1 MAVSFQETHQRYQ
14 AALDSAL
21 QHFKKLVDSHH
32 SKHWQLVP
40 PTSTQ
45 PNHSRSQFSQ
55 TQQANPHHQFLN
67 GLAPIDFSN
76 VQVHR
81 RKLDGSSVVRAICD
95 LSIDPTRFDIDDF
108 KAVLQTA
115 EVRGVWDK
123 LVDKATVIEV
133 LDPQSRIVKTDF
145 RLGWPA
151 NPRDS
156 ITISKT
162 FTDSNTVIDISTSLP
177 RSADEPA
184 YLRPSPPF
192 VRSHVH
198 LLAWCIQLVHDPP
211 QPSNNPTQSSQA
223 KEAVQT
229 HDHPTD
235 RDSSTQALHNKAP
248 PSKARITVFWKVNW
262 KGAIFSTHHSQIASL
277 LNGFVDYVRN
287 QATEIPIMSSY
298 ADGVDFS
305 SASYDK
311 ADEKLNLSYS
321 ILPEDPKND
330 LSEPTSGTSENGK
343 FPSDGTRLR
352 RAIELKLPVDQGWDI
367 QVNVYGQG
375 EDVNENWEVMAEKPP
390 DALRTILRITHAK
403 LPKPDQLVRVKVV
416 VQRLAGG
423 KTVRVNQTPVKA
435 ATIESSG
442 NEALSILFKEDAR
455 SISELSLQ
463 TGSTGNSKLT
473 NDTASTVDAPARESA
488 SPCPQA
494 SALAKRLNASRENVI
509 STLLRRS
516 YIYFSSL
523 LQEPEAKW
531 KHTSDSR
538 GVSVTQLQSI
548 DPTLTVYRAEAT
560 FVGVGVWNVLSA
572 ITTAGARLY
581 WDKSLTEVK
590 LLEELNDLSSLWQIK
605 QKGSWP
611 IAPRDSILITTT
623 YKSPASVHIFSVST
637 DDSNLFPSIQ
647 PPTPGYIRARTEIL
661 GWSIES
667 LSPTTTQITLI
678 DQHDP
683 LGWSPKSWTPA
694 QLIAQV
700 ANVGEFAMKSGGP
713 PLITRISGARVTLS
727 KYEHDKGTFR
737 AEYTASESALTPAI
751 MDPSHST
758 TCSIDASDTSSVEC
772 EIRCDCESWAVSLDI
787 VVDPPPTKASCLKRH
802 KLSSGGGWWI
812 TIEHDP
818 NLLERDKA
826 KILIRRG
833 RTGLDEKGSVTL
845 NGTNLKVDIEELS
858 AEEAKSLA
866 TQRRVKASLIPLDQY
881 SLSGPRMWRGSPSVS
896 NPGTRSSTPNP
907 VRGQEECTAPVPDV
921 ASLHPIATSLKL
933 SEPLRPSHPMASAL
947 EALAVLQTFHIEQ
960 GPDIMV
966 PPAGWTLVAE
976 KGSASVYKKR
986 VPQISE
992 TFPVYRADQVIQ
1004 GVTAEEMV
1012 SVLATFSSRPLWDD
1026 GVETSYLLESYG
1038 NGCTTRLLT
1047 TKPTFPFKARL
1058 LQTANVHALLQLPS
1072 SSISSSTT
1080 AVHFLASASF
1090 KQPGDGLLT
1099 NSKLNP
1105 QGLVE
1110 AHVFLEGWIMETVD
1124 PYSSSS
1130 HEIPSTRCTHFS
1142 AIDYGSSLPVALN
1155 SILNSSL
1162 PRMISGL
1169 ATLVKSHGP
1178 VPRLCQPVFGLRMN
1192 SSLRTDGL
1200 ADWKW
1205 KLDGAD
1211 TSKIALS
1218 VDATPD
1224 SPFRAMFLLEKGANE
1239 PTSNDS
1245 PTASGGPSSAHSAS
1259 RYETIRQLG
1268 VAFPPTSDSS
1278 SGSTFVRR
1286 LVSNPDLQRKASTG
1300 QLRRTGAS
1308 WTSNLHGAHVISP
1321 KASELVVAELALDRK
1336 FYPHGCRVSWKA
1348 CFLKPGTKAII
1359 EKDIKFPFPPEA
1371 DTLMLPLKVSF
1382 HQMPSPTIFAAS
1394 LDPAVRREHIL
1405 LRMTLP
1411 VGEIHSP
1418 IKDPLTSHSDSEPSP
1433 PPLWY
1438 TRMSKRAT
1446 VVHLSIEQITA
1457 SKDGDM
1463 PGPPHEHAKGLKKSQ
1478 DLQAIVNGEKKKV
1491 IPIEESQAELERRE
1505 VDDYVGV
1512 YPSISRLGR
1521 ISSTLPKR
1529 QVSQPTLSSS
1539 VVESV
1544 LPPEMERPLAT
1555 SIDFKSDSDD
1565 HPGSCS
1571 LPGSAMESPHLLS
1584 PVNEVREPEEEGGKQ
1599 NLIHGSHNLEVESIN
1614 RPQNGSFEAFK
1625 NFIFRSHINSHPK
1638 NNATAS
1644 KNEQAKQSTSFL
1656 RRFICRK
1663 RTYTNRHLVLTA
1675 LISFLLGSIL
1685 RSMLIPSDYL
1695 IIPPSP
1701 PPSSKPCF
1709 SYPPSSPSSAVLSTT
1724 ATLNEDIKADQGGGA
1739 HHASDFCAT
1748 PSNQHQSYF
1757 RLSESDQQ
1765 LLKLLETRNHWKQLR
1780 KIFDFNLNFFSYFLY
1795 SSWSIVI
1802 AFVKN

>member
-40 PTSTQ
+40 PNSTQ
-45 PNHSRSQFSQ
+45 SNHSRSQFTQ
-55 TQQANPHHQFLN
+55 NQQANPHHQFLN

-95 LSIDPTRFDIDDF
+95 LSIDPSRFDIDHF

-115 EVRGVWDK
+115 EVRGIWDK
-123 LVDKATVIEV
+123 LVDKATVIEL
-133 LDPQSRIVKTDF
+133 LDPQTRIVKTDF

-198 LLAWCIQLVHDPP
+198 LLAWCIQLVHDPLHSSINPSQSNPEAEPTDHDPPTDQDSSP
-211 QPSNNPTQSSQA
+211 QP
-223 KEAVQT
+223 
-229 HDHPTD
+229 
-235 RDSSTQALHNKAP
+235 LLNKP
-248 PSKARITVFWKVNW
+248 PPNSKARITVFWKVNW

-287 QATEIPIMSSY
+287 QATEIPILSSY
-298 ADGVDFS
+298 ADGIDLS

-321 ILPEDPKND
+321 ILPEDSTTD
-330 LSEPTSGTSENGK
+330 SSEPKRDEAEKGK
-343 FPSDGTRLR
+343 ISPDGARLE

-367 QVNVYGQG
+367 QVKVHGQG
-375 EDVNENWEVMAEKPP
+375 EDVDENWEVMAEKPP

-403 LPKPDQLVRVKVV
+403 LPKPDQLVRVKVI

-435 ATIESSG
+435 ATIESSR
-442 NEALSILFKEDAR
+442 NDVLSIIFKDDAR

-463 TGSTGNSKLT
+463 TGSTEKSKLT
-473 NDTASTVDAPARESA
+473 GDANSTVDVPARESD
-488 SPCPQA
+488 SPGPQA
-494 SALAKRLNASRENVI
+494 SALSKRLNASRANVI

-572 ITTAGARLY
+572 ITTAGARLC
-581 WDKSLTEVK
+581 WDKSLNEVK

-700 ANVGEFAMKSGGP
+700 ANVGEFALKSGGP
-713 PLITRISGARVTLS
+713 PLITRLSGARITLS

-737 AEYTASESALTPAI
+737 AEYTASENALTPAI
-751 MDPSHST
+751 MDPSNST
-758 TCSIDASDTSSVEC
+758 TCLIDFSDASSVEC
-772 EIRCDCESWAVSLDI
+772 EIRCDCETWANSLDI
-787 VVDPPPTKASCLKRH
+787 VADPPPTNASCLKRH

-812 TIEHDP
+812 TIEHDA
-818 NLLERDKA
+818 NLLEHDKA

-833 RTGLDEKGSVTL
+833 RTAPDDKGSVTL
-845 NGTNLKVDIEELS
+845 NGTNLKVDTEELS

-881 SLSGPRMWRGSPSVS
+881 SLSGPRMWRGSPSAS
-896 NPGTRSSTPNP
+896 NPGTRSSTPIP
-907 VRGQEECTAPVPDV
+907 GRGQEECTGPVAEV
-921 ASLHPIATSLKL
+921 ASLHPIANSLTP
-933 SEPLRPSHPMASAL
+933 SGPISPSHPMASAL
-947 EALAVLQTFHIEQ
+947 EALAILQTFHIEQ

-976 KGSASVYKKR
+976 KGSASVYKKI

-992 TFPVYRADQVIQ
+992 AFPIYRADQVIQ

-1012 SVLATFSSRPLWDD
+1012 SVLATVSSRPLWDD

-1038 NGCTTRLLT
+1038 NGCTTHLLT

-1058 LQTANVHALLQLPS
+1058 LQTANVHALLQIPS

-1080 AVHFLASASF
+1080 TVHFLASASF
-1090 KQPGDGLLT
+1090 KKPGAGLLN

-1155 SILNSSL
+1155 SMLNSSL

-1169 ATLVKSHGP
+1169 ENLVKSHGP

-1211 TSKIALS
+1211 NSKIALS
-1218 VDATPD
+1218 VDATPN
-1224 SPFRAMFLLEKGANE
+1224 SAFRAMFLLQKGANE

-1268 VAFPPTSDSS
+1268 VSFPSTSDSS
-1278 SGSTFVRR
+1278 GGSTFVRR
-1286 LVSNPDLQRKASTG
+1286 LVSTPDLHRKVSAG
-1300 QLRRTGAS
+1300 QLRRTGTS
-1308 WTSNLHGAHVISP
+1308 WTSNLHGAHVISS
-1321 KASELVVAELALDRK
+1321 KANELVVAELALDRK
-1336 FYPHGCRVSWKA
+1336 FYPRGCRVSWKA
-1348 CFLKPGTKAII
+1348 CFLKSGTNAVI
-1359 EKDIKFPFPPEA
+1359 ERDVNFPFPLEA
-1371 DTLMLPLKVSF
+1371 DTLMLPLKVTF

-1394 LDPAVRREHIL
+1394 LDPAVRREHML

-1418 IKDPLTSHSDSEPSP
+1418 IKDPLTSHSDSESST

-1438 TRMSKRAT
+1438 TRMSKRA
-1446 VVHLSIEQITA
+1446 VVIHLSIEQVA
-1457 SKDGDM
+1457 VGDM
-1463 PGPPHEHAKGLKKSQ
+1463 LGPTTHEQNKGLKKSQ
-1478 DLQAIVNGEKKKV
+1478 DFQAIVNGEKKKV
-1491 IPIEESQAELERRE
+1491 ISIEESQAELERRE
-1505 VDDYVGV
+1505 VDDYMGS
-1512 YPSISRLGR
+1512 YPSISRVSRL
-1521 ISSTLPKR
+1521 SSTLPKR
-1529 QVSQPTLSSS
+1529 QTLKPTLSSS
-1539 VVESV
+1539 AVESV

-1555 SIDFKSDSDD
+1555 SIDFKSSV
-1565 HPGSCS
+1565 
-1571 LPGSAMESPHLLS
+1571 AESPHLLS
-1584 PVNEVREPEEEGGKQ
+1584 PVNEVREPEEEGG
-1599 NLIHGSHNLEVESIN
+1599 
-1614 RPQNGSFEAFK
+1614 
-1625 NFIFRSHINSHPK
+1625 
-1638 NNATAS
+1638 S
-1644 KNEQAKQSTSFL
+1644 KNL
-1656 RRFICRK
+1656 
-1663 RTYTNRHLVLTA
+1663 TNA
-1675 LISFLLGSIL
+1675 SNNLGSLPTNDELFIGS
-1685 RSMLIPSDYL
+1685 RI
-1695 IIPPSP
+1695 
-1701 PPSSKPCF
+1701 
-1709 SYPPSSPSSAVLSTT
+1709 
-1724 ATLNEDIKADQGGGA
+1724 N
-1739 HHASDFCAT
+1739 
-1748 PSNQHQSYF
+1748 
-1757 RLSESDQQ
+1757 
-1765 LLKLLETRNHWKQLR
+1765 
-1780 KIFDFNLNFFSYFLY
+1780 
-1795 SSWSIVI
+1795 
-1802 AFVKN
+1802 

>member
-14 AALDSAL
+14 AALESAL
-21 QHFKKLVDSHH
+21 QHFKKLHDSQN
-32 SKHWQLVP
+32 SKHWQIVP
-40 PTSTQ
+40 PSSTQ

-55 TQQANPHHQFLN
+55 SQPLNHHHHQFLN
-67 GLAPIDFSN
+67 GLAPIDLSN

-81 RKLDGSSVVRAICD
+81 RKLDGSSVVRAISD
-95 LSIDPTRFDIDDF
+95 LSIDPTRVDIDHF

-115 EVRGVWDK
+115 EVRGIWDQ
-123 LVDKATVIEV
+123 LVDKAAVIQV
-133 LDPQSRIVKTDF
+133 IDPQTRIIKTDF

-156 ITISKT
+156 VTISKT

-184 YLRPSPPF
+184 FLRPSPPF

-198 LLAWCIQLVHDPP
+198 LLAWCIQLIHDETHPP
-211 QPSNNPTQSSQA
+211 NNNFPQFNHQADQSDNPPIDPDSSSQTITS
-223 KEAVQT
+223 K
-229 HDHPTD
+229 
-235 RDSSTQALHNKAP
+235 P
-248 PSKARITVFWKVNW
+248 PLSKARITVFWKVNW
-262 KGAIFSTHHSQIASL
+262 KGAIFTTHHSQIASL

-287 QATEIPIMSSY
+287 QATEIPIISSY
-298 ADGVDFS
+298 GNGIDFG

-311 ADEKLNLSYS
+311 ADEKLNISYS
-321 ILPEDPKND
+321 ILPEDYQTDSCEMADDTSEKGNI
-330 LSEPTSGTSENGK
+330 LSETTPLERT
-343 FPSDGTRLR
+343 L
-352 RAIELKLPVDQGWDI
+352 ELKLSVDQGWDI
-367 QVNVYGQG
+367 QVTVHGQG
-375 EDVNENWEVMAEKPP
+375 ADVNENWEVMAEKPP
-390 DALRTILRITHAK
+390 DALRTTLRIAHAK
-403 LPKPDQLVRVKVV
+403 LPHSDQLVRVKVV

-423 KTVRVNQTPVKA
+423 KTIRVNQTPVKA
-435 ATIESSG
+435 ATIESSK
-442 NEALSILFKEDAR
+442 NNVLSIIFKDDAR

-463 TGSTGNSKLT
+463 TGSTEISKLT
-473 NDTASTVDAPARESA
+473 TGDAHSKIDAPARDCD
-488 SPCPQA
+488 SPCPQTL
-494 SALAKRLNASRENVI
+494 SPTQRLIATRANIIA
-509 STLLRRS
+509 TLLRRS

-572 ITTAGARLY
+572 ITTVGARLC
-581 WDKSLTEVK
+581 WDKSLTEVRQ
-590 LLEELNDLSSLWQIK
+590 LEELNDLSSLWQIK

-647 PPTPGYIRARTEIL
+647 PPSPGYIRARTEIL

-694 QLIAQV
+694 QLVAQV
-700 ANVGEFAMKSGGP
+700 ANVGEFALKFGGP
-713 PLITRISGARVTLS
+713 PLITRIAGARITLS
-727 KYEHDKGTFR
+727 RYEHDKGTFR
-737 AEYTASESALTPAI
+737 AEYTVSENVLTPAI
-751 MDPSHST
+751 VDPSNST
-758 TCSIDASDTSSVEC
+758 IGLVDSSDASSVEC
-772 EIRCDCESWAVSLDI
+772 EIRCDCETWAVSLDI
-787 VVDPPPTKASCLKRH
+787 VVDPPPTNASCLKRH

-812 TIEHDP
+812 TIEHDAS
-818 NLLERDKA
+818 LLEHDKA

-833 RTGLDEKGSVTL
+833 KTGQDDKGSVTL
-845 NGTNLKVDIEELS
+845 NGTNLKVDTEELS

-881 SLSGPRMWRGSPSVS
+881 SLSGPRMWKSSPSTS
-896 NPGTRSSTPNP
+896 TPATRSPTPNP
-907 VRGQEECTAPVPDV
+907 GRRQEEASGAAADV
-921 ASLHPIATSLKL
+921 ASFHPIATSLKPP
-933 SEPLRPSHPMASAL
+933 EPPALSHPMACAL
-947 EALAVLQTFHIEQ
+947 EALANLQTFHIEQ

-976 KGSASVYKKR
+976 KGSASVYKKT

-992 TFPVYRADQVIQ
+992 VFPVYRADQVIQ

-1012 SVLATFSSRPLWDD
+1012 AVLATVSSRPLWDD

-1058 LQTANVHALLQLPS
+1058 LQTANVHAVLQIPS
-1072 SSISSSTT
+1072 PSVSSSTT
-1080 AVHFLASASF
+1080 TVHFLASASF
-1090 KQPGDGLLT
+1090 KKSGDRLLNNT
-1099 NSKLNP
+1099 KLNP
-1105 QGLVE
+1105 HGLVE

-1142 AIDYGSSLPVALN
+1142 AIDYGGSLPVALN

-1169 ATLVKSHGP
+1169 ETLVKAHGP

-1200 ADWKW
+1200 TDWKW

-1211 TSKIALS
+1211 SSRIALS
-1218 VDATPD
+1218 VDATPN
-1224 SPFRAMFLLEKGANE
+1224 SPFRAMFLLQKGANE
-1239 PTSNDS
+1239 PTSNES
-1245 PTASGGPSSAHSAS
+1245 PVALGGSPSAHSTS
-1259 RYETIRQLG
+1259 RYESIRQLG
-1268 VAFPPTSDSS
+1268 VSFPSTNDPSG
-1278 SGSTFVRR
+1278 GSTFVRR
-1286 LVSNPDLQRKASTG
+1286 LVSTPDLHRKASTG
-1300 QLRRTGAS
+1300 QLKRTGGS
-1308 WTSNLHGAHVISP
+1308 WTSNAHGVHVINS
-1321 KASELVVAELALDRK
+1321 KTNELVVAELALDRK
-1336 FYPHGCRVSWKA
+1336 FYPQGCRVSWKA
-1348 CFLKPGTKAII
+1348 CFLKSGSKAII
-1359 EKDIKFPFPPEA
+1359 ERDVEFSSPPEA

-1394 LDPAVRREHIL
+1394 LDPAVRREHML

-1418 IKDPLTSHSDSEPSP
+1418 IKDPLTNHSDSEHST

-1438 TRMSKRAT
+1438 TRMSKRA
-1446 VVHLSIEQITA
+1446 VVIHVSIERVVA
-1457 SKDGDM
+1457 SKESQVGE
-1463 PGPPHEHAKGLKKSQ
+1463 PPHEHNNKAIRKPL
-1478 DLQAIVNGEKKKV
+1478 DFQATVNGEKRKV
-1491 IPIEESQAELERRE
+1491 IPIEESQTQLDRRE
-1505 VDDYVGV
+1505 VDDYMGP
-1512 YPSISRLGR
+1512 YASLSRVTRL
-1521 ISSTLPKR
+1521 SSTLPKR
-1529 QVSQPTLSSS
+1529 QNSALTLASTIAESALPT
-1539 VVESV
+1539 EI
-1544 LPPEMERPLAT
+1544 EQPLAIST
-1555 SIDFKSDSDD
+1555 DFKCDLDE

-1571 LPGSAMESPHLLS
+1571 LPGSGAESPHLLS
-1584 PVNEVREPEEEGGKQ
+1584 PVNEVKEPEEEGGNK
-1599 NLIHGSHNLEVESIN
+1599 NHTHGCNLEVDSIKRNQSGRFESI
-1614 RPQNGSFEAFK
+1614 K
-1625 NFIFRSHINSHPK
+1625 NFLFGNSIYPTQIS
-1638 NNATAS
+1638 NNKT
-1644 KNEQAKQSTSFL
+1644 NKQPGFL
-1656 RRFICRK
+1656 RRCIFRK
-1663 RTYTNRHLVLTA
+1663 RSYTNRHLILAAV
-1675 LISFLLGSIL
+1675 ISFLLGSIL

-1701 PPSSKPCF
+1701 PPPSMRCSS
-1709 SYPPSSPSSAVLSTT
+1709 SSPSILTAKHHTPEINQDSSDLSHGDHT
-1724 ATLNEDIKADQGGGA
+1724 
-1739 HHASDFCAT
+1739 HAFCAK
-1748 PSNQHQSYF
+1748 PKPGDEQHQGYF
-1757 RLSESDQQ
+1757 GLTKSDRQ
-1765 LLKLLETRNHWKQLR
+1765 LLKLLETRNHWKQIK
-1780 KIFDFNLNFFSYFLY
+1780 KIFDFKLNLFSYFY

-1802 AFVKN
+1802 AFVEN